1 MININ
6 FFGGPGTGKSTTMSG
21 VFHEMKKDGY
31 SVEIVTEYAKD
42 LVYSKDYFKLKD
54 QLMILANQSHPWFK
68 LEEQVDFT
76 VNDGPFLLGLVY
88 LQENPHMPAEEFKA
102 FLLKMWKSYDH
113 INIFI
118 ERDVEA
124 HGYQEYGRQQTLE
137 EAICK
142 DNEIKQVLDENDI
155 PYYSVRMGED
165 TVKDVISIIE
175 NIGEVE
181 QQ

>member
-6 FFGGPGTGKSTTMSG
+6 LFGGPSVGKSTTAAG

-31 SVEIVTEYAKD
+31 KVEACSEYAKD

-68 LEEQVDFT
+68 LESQVEYT

-88 LQENPHMPAEEFKA
+88 LQENPHMPVQEFKD
-102 FLLKMWKSYDH
+102 FLLKMWYSYDH

-118 ERDVEA
+118 ERDIENHA
-124 HGYQEYGRQQTLE
+124 YQEYGRQQTLT
-137 EAICK
+137 EAIEK
-142 DNEIKQVLDENDI
+142 DNEIKEVLDQNGI
-155 PYYSVRMGED
+155 PYYSVVMGPN
-165 TVKDVISIIE
+165 TVKETLKIIKDNE
-175 NIGEVE
+175 
-181 QQ
+181 

>member
-6 FFGGPGTGKSTTMSG
+6 FFGGPGTGKSTTSTG
-21 VFHEMKKDGY
+21 VFHAMKKEGY
-31 SVEIVTEYAKD
+31 SVEYVSEYAKD

-76 VNDGPFLLGLVY
+76 INDGPFLLGLVY
-88 LQENPHMPAEEFKA
+88 LQDNPHMPTEEFKA
-102 FLLKMWKSYDH
+102 FLVAMWNSYTH

-124 HGYQEYGRQQTLE
+124 HGYQEYGRGQTLA
-137 EAICK
+137 EAVEK
-142 DNEIKQVLDENDI
+142 DNEIKQILYDNNI
-155 PYYSVRMGED
+155 PFFSVVMGDD
-165 TVKDVISIIE
+165 TVQYALDIIKDLKR
-175 NIGEVE
+175 GK
-181 QQ
+181 